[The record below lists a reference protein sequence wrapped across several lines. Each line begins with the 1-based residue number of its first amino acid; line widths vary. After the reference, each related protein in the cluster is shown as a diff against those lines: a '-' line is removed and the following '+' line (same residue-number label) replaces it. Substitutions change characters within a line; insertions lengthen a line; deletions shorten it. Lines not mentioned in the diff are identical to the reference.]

1 MSRQD
6 TIPRIRQERQM
17 KFHYKRIAAGLAIA
31 LGAGMAMQA
40 AAADIQERRVKFS
53 YPVSKTN
60 PVGLATDKFIELVGQ
75 KTGGKIKV
83 TGYADAQLGNE
94 IQAMSSAQGGIIEL
108 TVVSTAGAA
117 NNVKELGIFDLPFL
131 FHSVEEADAVIDGP
145 VGKELLGKFA
155 AKNLVG
161 LCYWDYGFRQV
172 SNSKHPINK
181 VEDFDGLK
189 LRVLQNRIYIDTF
202 KALGANPLPLPYPE
216 TYTALETKAIDGQES
231 AYLVTKSSGYQEIQ
245 KYMTETNHV
254 FLPAV
259 VMASKRFWDRLS
271 KDEQAI
277 IQQSCDESVAYFR
290 TTSRDLERKV
300 VGELTAAGMTMNQ
313 IAPAEKARMAQAT
326 AAVTD
331 KYKAELGADLVD
343 RTLATI
349 NQARK

>member
-1 MSRQD
+1 
-6 TIPRIRQERQM
+6 M
-17 KFHYKRIAAGLAIA
+17 KFHYKHIAAGLTAA
-31 LGAGMAMQA
+31 VMACLSVQA

-53 YPVSKTN
+53 YPVSRTN
-60 PVGLATDKFIELVGQ
+60 PVGMATEKFIELVGQ
-75 KTGGKIKV
+75 KTNGKIKV

-94 IQAMSSAQGGIIEL
+94 IQAMSSAQGGIIEM

-131 FHSVEEADAVIDGP
+131 FQSVEEADAVIDGP
-145 VGKELLGKFA
+145 VGKELLNKFA

-181 VEDFDGLK
+181 VEDFQGLK

-271 KDEQAI
+271 KDERAV
-277 IQQSCDESVAYFR
+277 IQQSCDESVTYFR
-290 TTSRDLERKV
+290 QVSRDQEKKV
-300 VGELTAAGMTMNQ
+300 VGELSAAGMSMNK
-313 IAPAEKARMAQAT
+313 IDPAEKQRMVQAT
-326 AAVTD
+326 AAVTE
-331 KYKAELGADLVD
+331 KYKTELGAELVD
-343 RTLATI
+343 RTVATI
-349 NQARK
+349 NQTRK